1 MHVWVVEARLTAA
14 ESWHVYLCFPKRGAA
29 RFYRRRLKEN
39 GRETRIRKYVPQD
52 GGRSV
57 PAGEKP

>member
-1 MHVWVVEARLTAA
+1 MHVWVLETRAKTTEAWSAYFSS
-14 ESWHVYLCFPKRGAA
+14 EKKGAV
-29 RFYRRRLKEN
+29 RFYRDRLKEK
-39 GRETRIRKYVPQD
+39 GRQTRVRKYVPQD